1 MICAID
7 RALLANVSRLCPT
20 CVPHVS
26 HFQTRKTVKKQ
37 HRVPVSHLNAG
48 TLARIRARA
57 RVNTK
62 QVGQV
67 GHQGH
72 QQRKGRP

>member
-1 MICAID
+1 MIFAITHS
-7 RALLANVSRLCPT
+7 LVANVSRLCPT
-20 CVPHVS
+20 CVPHVG

-37 HRVPVSHLNAG
+37 HRVPVSHWNAD
-48 TLARIRARA
+48 TLARVRARA